1 MRNFILAMFILF
13 AIMTSTYAETDNPPD
28 LDSSANIST
37 YRDLDLSASISFNYY
52 DDLPRPNILKHV
64 YLNDWSHVPGAY
76 RMKFVGIHGAILG
89 QVQRRLSKQLRD
101 DLRIEYTR
109 SNMSESVFRERM
121 GAISNEYNPYGNWWD
136 RSWMYSLPPE
146 KGGAPKEPVVNEIG
160 WDISIDNMPVI
171 GWFKKQFDKL
181 GDMWISVDH
190 EFDEE
195 SGPNPNR
202 RDGKTTNSGDFNQLK
217 VREANLGIDQ
227 DYRWFESSF
236 YHVRFKPTLRLTSSN
251 TSNYGFVEE
260 VAVRVQVDLFVRDK
274 KKQFATFN
282 FFVSHD
288 LEEQNTYF
296 SVFLEFVNF

>member
-1 MRNFILAMFILF
+1 
-13 AIMTSTYAETDNPPD
+13 MTSTYAGPDNPPD
-28 LDSSANIST
+28 LDSLTNIST
-37 YRDLDLSASISFNYY
+37 DEDLDLSASLSLNYF
-52 DDLPRPNILKHV
+52 DDLPKSNILNHV

-76 RMKFVGIHGAILG
+76 RLKFVGIHDMVLG

-109 SNMSESVFRERM
+109 SNMQESEFRQRM
-121 GAISNEYNPYGNWWD
+121 EAISSEYNPYGNWWE
-136 RSWMYSLPPE
+136 RSWMHSLPPE
-146 KGGAPKEPVVNEIG
+146 QGGAPKVPVVNEIG
-160 WDISIDNMPVI
+160 WEISLENAPIV

-202 RDGKTTNSGDFNQLK
+202 RDGKTTDEGDFNQLK
-217 VREANLGIDQ
+217 VRKANLGIDQ

-251 TSNYGFVEE
+251 TSDYGFVEE
-260 VAVRVQVDLFVRDK
+260 IAVRVQVDLFVRDK
-274 KKQFATFN
+274 TNHFATVN

-288 LEEQNTYF
+288 LEEENTYF